1 MAVDVSIVP
10 CGSYDEDVCRE
21 ALTKALAPFGG
32 LDWVTE
38 GMCVVIKVN
47 LVSAMKPEQAA
58 TTHPTLLCEL
68 TKMLTSRGAH
78 VVLGDSPGGLYTSS
92 HVNHVYDLSGMRDCE
107 AVGAELNQDFSQK
120 DASFPEAV
128 CAKKFTYTSYLD
140 RADAIIDFCKL
151 KTHGMMGLTN
161 AVKNYF
167 GVVPGTMKP
176 EYHYKY
182 PQISDFSN
190 MLIDLGLYFKP
201 RICICD
207 AVVGMEGNGPTQGSP
222 RKIGCILASES
233 ASKLDLL
240 AAKLIGLK
248 IDDVPTLQAARVRG
262 LIPDSAEELE
272 IAGDAAPFLIPDF
285 KTMPAQSSVF
295 FHKAGTGVI
304 GKIVD
309 TFLFRALTPCPKVKK
324 NECIGCGKCAKICPA
339 KAITMQNKLPVIDR
353 KACIHCFCCQ
363 EFCPKGAM
371 GVYRP
376 AIARLLNK

>member
-10 CGSYDEDVCRE
+10 CQSYDAQACSA

-32 LDWVTE
+32 LDWVKA
-38 GMCVVIKVN
+38 GMRIVIKVN

-68 TKMLTSRGAH
+68 TKMLRARGAI
-78 VVLGDSPGGLYTSS
+78 VLLGDSPGGLYTAA
-92 HVNHVYDLSGMRDCE
+92 HVNHVYDLSGMHECE
-107 AVGAELNQDFSQK
+107 TAGAALNQDFSQK

-128 CAKKFTYTSYLD
+128 CAKKFTYTAYLD
-140 RADAIIDFCKL
+140 QADAIIDFCKL
-151 KTHGMMGLTN
+151 KTHGMMGMTN

-167 GVVPGTMKP
+167 GVIPGTMKP

-190 MLIDLGLYFKP
+190 MLLDLSAYFKP

-207 AVVGMEGNGPTQGSP
+207 AVVGMEGNGPTQGIP
-222 RKIGCILASES
+222 RKIGAVLAAES
-233 ASKLDLL
+233 PSKLDLL
-240 AAKLIGLK
+240 AAKLIGLTA
-248 IDDVPTLQAARVRG
+248 DDVPTLQAARVRG
-262 LIPDSAEELE
+262 LIPETAEELE
-272 IAGDAAPFLIPDF
+272 IAGDAAPFIIPDF

-295 FHKAGTGVI
+295 FRKGGDGPI
-304 GKIVD
+304 GKLVD
-309 TFLFRALTPCPKVKK
+309 AFLFHALTPCPKVKK

-339 KAITMQNKLPVIDR
+339 KAITMKDKLPSIDR

-371 GVYRP
+371 GVSRP
-376 AIARLLNK
+376 VIARLLNR